1 MKKYIIL
8 VVVIVFA
15 VFGYRYYNHVMIQK
29 ELTAME
35 EVLKVVSEAVTEDF
49 SGLEEDLEQ
58 YL

>member
-1 MKKYIIL
+1 MKKYIII
-8 VVVIVFA
+8 VVVIVLA
-15 VFGYRYYNHVMIQK
+15 VFGYRYYNDVMIQK

-35 EVLKVVSEAVTEDF
+35 EVLKVVNDAAVEDF

>member
-1 MKKYIIL
+1 M
-8 VVVIVFA
+8 VVIVLA

>member
-8 VVVIVFA
+8 VVVIVLA